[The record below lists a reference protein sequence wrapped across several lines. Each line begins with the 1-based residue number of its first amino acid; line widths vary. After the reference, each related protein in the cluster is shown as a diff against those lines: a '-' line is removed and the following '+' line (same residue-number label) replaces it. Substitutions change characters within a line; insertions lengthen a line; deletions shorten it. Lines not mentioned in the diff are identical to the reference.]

1 MQVYVSSCTILRGI
15 ELRSILCKKLLNLKT
30 FARKHMSEEK
40 EDEEEE
46 EDMYFFQTVMTITI
60 LQQNINIEPG

>member
-1 MQVYVSSCTILRGI
+1 
-15 ELRSILCKKLLNLKT
+15 
-30 FARKHMSEEK
+30 MSEEK

-60 LQQNINIEPG
+60 LQQNINIEPGWQKTLRSTMLATQPKSIQILNYHKN